1 MKTSKSALS
10 EKAVELFREK
20 GYENVSVSMVCK
32 ACGVTSGSFYHHFST
47 KEDLLSY
54 YLNAEVAHHFDLTF
68 VDILDIED
76 PKERL
81 WTVLEDITQYWLMFG
96 HQLGKQLWAS
106 VVNNK
111 ISLFFDTDEF
121 KPVDALVMKLIEICI
136 AEGIVTRTTDAEL
149 IHRMLYSIVIGLSIQ
164 WATFENFDFLA
175 EFHREYDLLMS

>member
-106 VVNNK
+106 VVEATHVYGAPGATEDTPFELPTEPESFEEFLRGK
-111 ISLFFDTDEF
+111 ISSNEEGYSFAWLE
-121 KPVDALVMKLIEICI
+121 KSEYRNLV
-136 AEGIVTRTTDAEL
+136 G
-149 IHRMLYSIVIGLSIQ
+149 
-164 WATFENFDFLA
+164 
-175 EFHREYDLLMS
+175 